1 MVKRLPLLALL
12 AATAA
17 AAREPPPPP
26 TRWVTDE
33 VGFLSPASRDALDA
47 RLESYE
53 RATGHQ
59 VVVWIGDTLGGTPLD
74 DFAVRTFAAWRV
86 GRKGHD
92 DGLALFIL
100 ATDRKFDI
108 EVGYGLEDRV
118 PDATAKRI
126 LEDTLAPALRAGQHD
141 QGVTAAVDAILAA
154 IEGHPV
160 PAPGARAPAPAP
172 APTFAQ
178 RLPFLVLG
186 LIVLILVITHP
197 RLALLF
203 LYSMLSGRGGGG
215 GDGGGGFSG
224 GGGSSGGGGA
234 RGSW

>member
-17 AAREPPPPP
+17 AAREPPPP